1 MLTSIGMNFA
11 TADPYTSVVLTG
23 RMFRK
28 EYMQERLKPVLLS
41 ASMADSGT
49 IFSHIIP
56 WNVHGALF
64 AGTLGI
70 ATLSW
75 APYTFLAYLTPIV
88 TFVMVYVH
96 YMRKEQLASDEDA
109 EKVYGD
115 EPDQFPAPDDLA

>member
-1 MLTSIGMNFA
+1 
-11 TADPYTSVVLTG
+11 
-23 RMFRK
+23 MFRQEFIK
-28 EYMQERLKPVLLS
+28 ERLKPVLLS

-56 WNVHGALF
+56 WNIHGALF
-64 AGTLGI
+64 AGTLGL

-96 YMRKEQLASDEDA
+96 YMRKDQLASDEDA

-115 EPDQFPAPDDLA
+115 EPSQLPESTQLA